1 MKHFFVALLLIW
13 PLAASGVNLNMD
25 RVNVVELVNLIY
37 GDILK
42 RNFALHSAVLKK
54 EDVVTVHFQKDMSTE
69 KIEQYAENLLESMGV
84 VVEKK
89 PGYVFIRPLEK
100 AKDHVKPENE
110 VFFYRPKYRSVEYL
124 KDVVSGLFGR
134 LSPSV
139 NSTVS
144 PTIIPIDQDNE
155 SAPRS
160 ASRHQLQQLQ
170 QRQQTQQSFIG
181 GNRNNS
187 RVEHDVFVWHGTEK
201 DIAKLEKLLALVDT
215 PAGELLVKGFVY
227 EVTSKQGEGT
237 AIGLAVNLLNNRVGF
252 NIGNASRNLG
262 NAITLNSSGSLGVE
276 AVFSALATDSRF
288 KVISSPSLRVK
299 SGETARFS
307 AGSDVPVLG
316 SVQLDRNGNAIQSV
330 EYKPSGVIFD
340 LKGHVRENV
349 IDLNVRQQ
357 LSSFTI
363 TTTGVNASPTL
374 LKREIST
381 GISAQPDEVIILG
394 GLDETK
400 ASQDRSGLTFLP
412 EWLHSRG
419 GEDSKTEILLVLQ
432 VQKL

>member
-1 MKHFFVALLLIW
+1 M
-13 PLAASGVNLNMD
+13 
-25 RVNVVELVNLIY
+25 
-37 GDILK
+37 
-42 RNFALHSAVLKK
+42 
-54 EDVVTVHFQKDMSTE
+54 
-69 KIEQYAENLLESMGV
+69 
-84 VVEKK
+84 
-89 PGYVFIRPLEK
+89 
-100 AKDHVKPENE
+100 PENE

-144 PTIIPIDQDNE
+144 PTIIPIDQENE
-155 SAPRS
+155 TVLRP
-160 ASRHQLQQLQ
+160 ASRQFQQLQ
-170 QRQQTQQSFIG
+170 QRQQIQQHQDLSFT

-381 GISAQPDEVIILG
+381 GISAQPDEVIFLG

-400 ASQDRSGLTFLP
+400 DSGDRSGLSFLP
-412 EWLHSRG
+412 SWLHSTG
-419 GEDSKTEILLVLQ
+419 SDSSKTEILLVLQ
-432 VQKL
+432 VQKI